1 MRWVEMARACGAMAR
16 ACGAAA
22 RETCAIESPHFQ
34 GDSFPHSHML
44 KWMRRPVL
52 LRAVDID
59 WYDCLMSIPK
69 TKMRLQKQEE

>member
-1 MRWVEMARACGAMAR
+1 
-16 ACGAAA
+16 
-22 RETCAIESPHFQ
+22 
-34 GDSFPHSHML
+34 ML